1 MKFKALKTLRVLV
14 GGVAGQIKNISMKK
28 DKIKIKGVTYWHPHL
43 SNISPKAK
51 IGEGT
56 VIHAFVSIHDE
67 VVIGKHCKIEDGAK
81 LFNGVFIDD
90 DVFIGPEVC
99 FTNDRNP
106 AIRDGTFTPIAT
118 WVRKGATIGAGAR
131 LLAGIVIGE
140 KAVIGMGAV
149 VLEDIPN
156 GELWAGVPAR
166 KIR

>member
-1 MKFKALKTLRVLV
+1 
-14 GGVAGQIKNISMKK
+14 MKK
-28 DKIKIKGVTYWHPHL
+28 DKEKINGVIYWHPHL

-56 VIHAFVSIHDE
+56 VIHAHVSIHDE
-67 VVIGKHCKIEDGAK
+67 VSIGKHCKIEDGAK
-81 LFNGVFIDD
+81 LFNGVTIGD
-90 DVFIGPEVC
+90 DVFVGPEVC

-106 AIRDGTFTPIAT
+106 ALRDGTFKPTST
-118 WVRKGATIGAGAR
+118 VVRNGVTIGAGAR
-131 LLAGIVIGE
+131 LLAGIIVGE

-149 VLEDIPN
+149 VLENVPN

>member
-1 MKFKALKTLRVLV
+1 
-14 GGVAGQIKNISMKK
+14 MKK

-106 AIRDGTFTPIAT
+106 ALRDGTFKPTSTI
-118 WVRKGATIGAGAR
+118 VRNGATIGAGAR
-131 LLAGIVIGE
+131 LLAGIVVGE
-140 KAVIGMGAV
+140 GAVIGMGAV
-149 VLEDIPN
+149 VLDNCDP
-156 GELWAGVPAR
+156 GGVYVGVPAKR
-166 KIR
+166 IK